1 MSDGDQVFCIKLV
14 EAVEKHPCLFNYR
27 LPEYSNKI
35 AQEKAWEVVAKEV
48 DTSGKY
54 IAYITL

>member
-1 MSDGDQVFCIKLV
+1 MSDRDQVFCIKLV
-14 EAVEKHPCLFNYR
+14 EAVEKHPCLFNYS

-54 IAYITL
+54 ITL